1 MNIDVAQEYN
11 QSTAVHPPRYEQLSP
26 LASKPDFMGR
36 LIAPLLYDRDSLSNI
51 PQQKLRENLN
61 PIILAL
67 QKLDAELLLGLKR
80 TSGPGP
86 RVQTG

>member
-11 QSTAVHPPRYEQLSP
+11 QVPALAPRYEQRSP
-26 LASKPDFMGR
+26 LYSKPDFMGQ
-36 LIAPLLYDRDSLSNI
+36 LIAPLLHGRESLSNI
-51 PQQKLRENLN
+51 PQQRLRENLN

-67 QKLDAELLLGLKR
+67 QKLDAELLLGLTR
-80 TSGPGP
+80 TTGQGP